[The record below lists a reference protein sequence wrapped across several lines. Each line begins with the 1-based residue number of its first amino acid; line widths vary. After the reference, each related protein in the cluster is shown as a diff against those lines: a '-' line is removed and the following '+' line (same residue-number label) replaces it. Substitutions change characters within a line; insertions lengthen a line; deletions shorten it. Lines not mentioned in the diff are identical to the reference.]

1 MSAFTMANFPFNDF
15 HWWKM
20 FILLNYPCSRL
31 PFIIWHSNHNPYM
44 RFLVPK
50 TFQNQPWEEEGCI
63 WTKMFQTQ
71 LAPSVHGKFTI
82 HTFQYVCIATTH
94 YLGRFLLEF
103 DFGAIYAKKKLF
115 AVLPD
120 ISIWPTNYEHVQE
133 SLVSGRW

>member
-31 PFIIWHSNHNPYM
+31 PFIICHSNHNPYM

-50 TFQNQPWEEEGCI
+50 TFQNQPWEGEGCI

-71 LAPSVHGKFTI
+71 LAPTYIPVCLYSYNTLFRKVSV
-82 HTFQYVCIATTH
+82 
-94 YLGRFLLEF
+94 LEF

-120 ISIWPTNYEHVQE
+120 ISIWPTNYEHVHE